1 VRKVTIFLLSLLI
14 GLTGSRKTLQAQES
28 GPTKSVLQAASD
40 GDIDQLKSHL
50 AKGANFNIADSS
62 GNTPL
67 KLAIQWH
74 HTDAAKLIIESGKAD
89 LNAKDPE
96 GRTPLLVALTN
107 AENDVAQML
116 IDKGADIKAKDKN
129 DMNALHAAL
138 RGGQAEMAKQ
148 LIEKG
153 ADVNSAD
160 RTGQTPLTYAQQ
172 RGMVEIVGLLKQ
184 KGAKEPVSLD
194 EMYGGYGAAAA
205 QGQPQPSIPAAPAR
219 EEVVVDVNAIRA
231 EVKGVEGLE
240 AALKVVDDKSTGEQQ
255 SWIQRRADN
264 RTLLVLAVERQFADE
279 MAFVKPIATE
289 EKATKTVQAIDE
301 VTTVRK
307 KRFEE
312 IGSQLREQ
320 RRAAL
325 ASSRG
330 NNNMTGGRSMRGGR
344 GGYRG
349 GGAAGG
355 GAYSPASPYG
365 APGAAGARMPARPAP
380 AEVNEPV
387 LDPETQ
393 AQAQV
398 WLNSQPD
405 DKKALLDAVHQA
417 NLVDLDDLRLIAVE
431 EQAKKTATALS
442 GLMMLHEERVQKIA
456 QRWQEDDE
464 RMQKLQERY
473 GPGGMPGRG
482 MPQQNQPGMRGGRRG
497 R

>member
-1 VRKVTIFLLSLLI
+1 MRKSIIFLMSLSVAATA
-14 GLTGSRKTLQAQES
+14 GVRTLHAQEN
-28 GPTKSVLQAASD
+28 GATKSVLQAAND
-40 GDIDQLKSHL
+40 GDIDQLKLHL
-50 AKGANFNIADSS
+50 AKGSNFNIADSA

-67 KLAIQWH
+67 KLTIQWH
-74 HTDAAKLIIESGKAD
+74 HRDAAKLIIESGKAD
-89 LNAKDPE
+89 LNAKDPQ
-96 GRTPLLVALTN
+96 GRTPLLVALTFQ
-107 AENDVAQML
+107 ENEIAQAL
-116 IDKGADIKAKDKN
+116 IAKGADVKAKDKN
-129 DMNALHAAL
+129 DVTALHAAL
-138 RGGQAEMAKQ
+138 RAGQAEIGKM

-153 ADVNSAD
+153 ADVNGAD
-160 RTGQTPLTYAQQ
+160 RTGQTPLTLAQQ
-172 RGMVEIVGLLKQ
+172 RGMVEVVDLLKQ

-194 EMYGGYGAAAA
+194 EMYGGYGAAGG

-219 EEVVVDVNAIRA
+219 AEVVVDVNAIRE
-231 EVKGVEGLE
+231 EVKAVEGLA
-240 AALKVVDDKSTGEQQ
+240 AALKVVDEKSVGEQQ

-264 RTLLVLAVERQFADE
+264 RTLLVLAVERQFTEE

-289 EKATKTVQAIDE
+289 EKAAKTVQAIEE
-301 VTTVRK
+301 VTTVRE
-307 KRFEE
+307 KRFDE
-312 IGSQLREQ
+312 ISSQLREQ
-320 RRAAL
+320 RRATL

-330 NNNMTGGRSMRGGR
+330 NTMMGGRSMRGGR

-365 APGAAGARMPARPAP
+365 APGAAGARMPPRRAP

-393 AQAQV
+393 AQVQA

-442 GLMMLHEERVQKIA
+442 GLMMLREERVQKIT
-456 QRWQEDDE
+456 QKWLEDDE
-464 RMQKLQERY
+464 RMQRLQERY
-473 GPGGMPGRG
+473 GPGGIPGRG
-482 MPQQNQPGMRGGRRG
+482 TPQQYQPGMRGGRRG

>member
-1 VRKVTIFLLSLLI
+1 VRKSIIFLMGVSVAATA
-14 GLTGSRKTLQAQES
+14 GVRTLDAQEN
-28 GPTKSVLQAASD
+28 GPTKSVLQAAND
-40 GDIDQLKSHL
+40 GDIDQIKLHL
-50 AKGANFNIADSS
+50 AKGSNFNVADSS

-67 KLAIQWH
+67 KLTIQWH
-74 HTDAAKLIIESGKAD
+74 HREAAKLIIESGKAD

-129 DMNALHAAL
+129 DMTALHAAL

-184 KGAKEPVSLD
+184 KGAKEPLSPD
-194 EMYGGYGAAAA
+194 AMYGDYGGAAG
-205 QGQPQPSIPAAPAR
+205 QVQPQAMPAAPPR
-219 EEVVVDVNAIRA
+219 EDVVVDVNAIR
-231 EVKGVEGLE
+231 EEIKGVEGLE
-240 AALKVVDDKSTGEQQ
+240 AALKVVDDKSLGEQQ

-264 RTLLVLAVERQFADE
+264 RTLLVLAVERQFAEE

-289 EKATKTVQAIDE
+289 EKAAKTVQAIDE
-301 VTTVRK
+301 VTAVRK

-320 RRAAL
+320 RRVAL

-330 NNNMTGGRSMRGGR
+330 SGTMGGRSMRGGR

-365 APGAAGARMPARPAP
+365 APGAAGARMPPRRGP

-393 AQAQV
+393 AQAQA

-417 NLVDLDDLRLIAVE
+417 NLLDLDDLRLIAVE

-442 GLMMLHEERVQKIA
+442 GLMMLHEERVQRITQK
-456 QRWQEDDE
+456 WLEDDE
-464 RMQKLQERY
+464 RMQRLQERY
-473 GPGGMPGRG
+473 GPGGVPGRG